1 MIIKIDV
8 DGVIRNINKTL
19 CRLYN
24 DLFNENLMSENIL
37 DYDVDKTFKRIQ
49 EEMGL
54 TACDYFFDISSKDDN
69 L

>member
-8 DGVIRNINKTL
+8 DGVIRNINETL

-24 DLFNENLMSENIL
+24 DLFNENLTPDDMF
-37 DYDVDKTFKRIQ
+37 DYDVEKVFNRIQ

-54 TACDYFFDISSKDDN
+54 TACLSKC
-69 L
+69 LITS